1 MDQAAFNVAEWFWR
15 KLENRGIPWL
25 ILGYL
30 VYQAPGFVDK
40 IAADKEENLKRLME
54 IQARHEAEVDRAT
67 QSYQR
72 SIEKL
77 VEQWKE
83 DRRMLVGVL
92 TERSNRGAEE
102 QP

>member
-1 MDQAAFNVAEWFWR
+1 MEQAAFNVAEWFWR

-30 VYQAPGFVDK
+30 VYQAPTVVDR

-67 QSYQR
+67 ASYQR

-83 DRRMLVGVL
+83 DRTMLVGVL
-92 TERSNRGAEE
+92 TERRKE
-102 QP
+102 QAGQP